1 MKRLLSTK
9 MLKADHSKR
18 LKTAGWDLT
27 QYNAISVERLPVSS
41 KPGTRLAIFSSK
53 HAVRA
58 CLSGPG
64 PVDLSGVPCLCV
76 GEKSKA
82 LLAKY
87 GIEVL
92 EVADTAS
99 ALAEKISQ
107 KYTDKTFIYYCGDRR
122 LDILPNALNELGLDW
137 EEEMVY
143 RTSIIPRQFQTS
155 FQGILF
161 FSPSGVESFVAKN
174 DLKGAQA
181 FCIGETTASE
191 AKKYTDRVL
200 IAAEPTLEA
209 LVNQAISAHNPVNS

>member
-53 HAVRA
+53 HAVQA
-58 CLSGPG
+58 CLSG
-64 PVDLSGVPCLCV
+64 PVDLSGIPCLCV

-82 LLAKY
+82 LLAEH

-92 EVADTAS
+92 EVTDTAS
-99 ALAEKISQ
+99 ALAEKIAQ

-174 DLKGAQA
+174 DLKDTWAY
-181 FCIGETTASE
+181 CIGATTAAK
-191 AKKYTDRVL
+191 AKKYTDRIL
-200 IAAEPTLEA
+200 IAVEPTLEA

>member
-9 MLKADHSKR
+9 LLKAAHSKR

-27 QYNAISVERLPVSS
+27 QYNAISVERLPVSTA
-41 KPGTRLAIFSSK
+41 PGERLAIFSSK
-53 HAVRA
+53 HAVQA
-58 CLSGPG
+58 CLSG

-82 LLAKY
+82 LLAKH

-99 ALAEKISQ
+99 ALAVKIAQ
-107 KYTDKTFIYYCGDRR
+107 KYTDKTFIYYCGNRR
-122 LDILPNALNELGLDW
+122 LDILPNALNQLGQDW

-143 RTSIIPRQFQTS
+143 RTSIKPRQFQTS

-161 FSPSGVESFVAKN
+161 FSPSGVESFVVKN
-174 DLKGAQA
+174 DLRDTWAY
-181 FCIGETTASE
+181 CIGETTAGE

-200 IAAEPTLEA
+200 IGAQPTLEA
-209 LVNQAISAHNPVNS
+209 LVNLAVSEHNPVNS